1 MIKDRLTP
9 SQHTALWDDFRGG
22 SQEAFSQ
29 LYELFAADLYR
40 YGYNLVRNKQLV
52 EDCLHELF
60 LHLHAKRNQLGPTD
74 NIRFYLYRSLRRRLT
89 DALAKLNKFDSDDY
103 AFDNAEFLIQPY
115 ESDLIEQQTLER
127 RKQIVISELNKLP
140 KRQKEILYLVYMKG
154 LTYQQAADV
163 MEITMKSVYN
173 TINVALTTLRSYI
186 KETLLREGLF
196 VGILLLALFR
206 YFINF

>member
-9 SQHTALWDDFRGG
+9 AQHAALWDDFRGG

-52 EDCLHELF
+52 EDCLHELY
-60 LHLHAKRNQLGPTD
+60 LHLHTKRSQLGPTD

-89 DALAKLNKFDSDDY
+89 DALTKLNKFDSDDY

-127 RKQIVISELNKLP
+127 RKQIVVAELNKLP

-186 KETLLREGLF
+186 KETMLREGLL
-196 VGILLLALFR
+196 VGILLLALFS

>member
-9 SQHTALWDDFRGG
+9 AQHAALWDDFRGG

-52 EDCLHELF
+52 EDCLHELY
-60 LHLHAKRNQLGPTD
+60 LHLHTKRSQLGPTD

-89 DALAKLNKFDSDDY
+89 DALTKLNKFDSDDY

-127 RKQIVISELNKLP
+127 RKQIVVAELNKLP

-186 KETLLREGLF
+186 KETMLREGLF
-196 VGILLLALFR
+196 VGILLLALFS

>member
-9 SQHTALWDDFRGG
+9 SQHVSLWDAFRGG

-60 LHLHAKRNQLGPTD
+60 LHIYNQRSQLGPTD
-74 NIRFYLYRSLRRRLT
+74 NIRYYLYRSLRRRLT
-89 DALAKLNKFDSDDY
+89 DAVSKLNKFDSDEY
-103 AFDNAEFLIQPY
+103 AFDSAEFLIQPY

-127 RKQIVISELNKLP
+127 QKQIVVSELNKLP

-154 LTYQQAADV
+154 LTYQQAAEV
-163 MEITMKSVYN
+163 MDITMKSVYN
-173 TINVALTTLRSYI
+173 TINVALTTLRSFI
-186 KETLLREGLF
+186 KETMQQEGLF
-196 VGILLLALFR
+196 VGILLIALFS
-206 YFINF
+206 YFINV